1 MSYYGYVERENA
13 AGVNWQEVGANLSK
27 TLLDAGAARQAKRD
41 AFDASTREYQDT
53 LNDAPSGDFK
63 TANAFALGHAADAS
77 RMRLI
82 QDRLLKSGV
91 MKDRDYTVARQNLT
105 DGTKQLFGL
114 SKEYQAEYTSKIE
127 RLENGESQTLE
138 PWLMEQIEGL
148 SNLKNAQSYINSE
161 DGSVSIGKMIDSGNG
176 TRVMSKDPNDFMTVN
191 QLRNRYKQEYDVFNV
206 SETMEKEADSLG
218 TFITSV
224 KEAGGTNYVGTI
236 SKLLD
241 PTQRGTL
248 GPNGEKAVDSF
259 LTMEKDM
266 INGYISANPLNAL
279 SVLTNSLVK
288 NPDTGK
294 NFTPTFDKTAAAND
308 PNLILVEDDGSGTI
322 TPKLSKKQQELAFKA
337 VQTNFRNKID
347 REETITTYTEPK
359 KRAITPAEIKASNAL
374 KKNKNVVTNLAKLF
388 YGEDVDVQEAADY
401 LRGINPN
408 IDSIDR
414 TGDDI
419 IITYVD
425 GRAPE
430 TRPWVG
436 TDGTPLDQSAW
447 ITANANFFLGD
458 DDKITDINTILGKS
472 GLDLTKERNET
483 STGFSAPDSQSEE
496 TVKEAYKRIVLDT
509 KIDGSRASYADSDG
523 NPIDDANGEMVKAF
537 KNSLP
542 ADFTLTE
549 KFGVGDNEDRFVE
562 IKMRGG
568 GSVEIDI
575 TKSNYADQIKDFI
588 MKSQENEEGLKT
600 QSLATQGKRQT
611 RTTKRTGRGRSGS
624 AGGAGTPVN
633 AGGVGSNPAYNTTG
647 TQ

>member
-13 AGVNWQEVGANLSK
+13 AGVNWQEVGANLSQ
-27 TLLDAGAARQAKRD
+27 TLLDAGNARQAKRD
-41 AFDASTREYQDT
+41 AFDASTKEYQDT

-114 SKEYQAEYTSKIE
+114 SKEYQAEYTDKME
-127 RLENGESQTLE
+127 RLENGESQVVE
-138 PWLMEQIEGL
+138 SWLMEQIEGL
-148 SNLKNAQSYINSE
+148 SNLKNSQSYINSE

-191 QLRNRYKQEYDVFNV
+191 QLRNRYKQKYDVFNV
-206 SETMEKEADSLG
+206 SETMAKEADTLG
-218 TFITSV
+218 TFIESV
-224 KEAGGTNYVGTI
+224 KTAGGTKYAGKIT
-236 SKLLD
+236 KLLD
-241 PTQRGTL
+241 ATKRGPL

-294 NFTPTFDKTAAAND
+294 NFEPTFDKAAAAND
-308 PNLILVEDDGSGTI
+308 PNLVLLTDDGSGTI
-322 TPKLSKKQQELAFKA
+322 TPKLSKKQEELAFKT

-347 REETITTYTEPK
+347 REETISTYNEPK
-359 KRAITPAEIKASNAL
+359 ENTAEINKGDQEN
-374 KKNKNVVTNLAKLF
+374 KDKNVVSNLAKLF
-388 YGEDVDVQEAADY
+388 YGDDAGVQEAADF

-408 IDSIDR
+408 IDTIDR

-419 IITYVD
+419 IITYLD
-425 GRAPE
+425 GKASE

-436 TDGTPLDQSAW
+436 ADGTPLDQSAW

-458 DDKITDINTILGKS
+458 KNKITDINTVLNSS
-472 GLDLTKERNET
+472 GLDLTKKRNET
-483 STGFSAPDSQSEE
+483 STGFSAGDTKTQE
-496 TVKEAYKRIVLDT
+496 TTKEAYRRIVLDA
-509 KIDGSRASYADSDG
+509 KIDGSRASYADGDG
-523 NPIDDANGEMVKAF
+523 KPVDNANGEMVKAF
-537 KNSLP
+537 KDSLP

-549 KFGVGDNEDRFVE
+549 TYGVGDNKDRFVKV
-562 IKMRGG
+562 KMKGG
-568 GSVEIDI
+568 GEIEIDI
-575 TKSNYADQIKDFI
+575 TKSDYADKIKDFI

-600 QSLATQGKRQT
+600 QALATQGKRQT
-611 RTTKRTGRGRSGS
+611 GTTKRTGRGGN
-624 AGGAGTPVN
+624 TPVGSPATTVN
-633 AGGVGSNPAYNTTG
+633 SGGVGAGYNG
-647 TQ
+647 KP

>member
-13 AGVNWQEVGANLSK
+13 AGVNWQEVGANLSQ

-114 SKEYQAEYTSKIE
+114 SEEYQAEYTDKME
-127 RLENGESQTLE
+127 RLENGESQAVE
-138 PWLMEQIEGL
+138 SWLMEQIEGL
-148 SNLKNAQSYINSE
+148 SNLKNSQSYINSE

-191 QLRNRYKQEYDVFNV
+191 QLRNRYKQKYDVFNV

-224 KEAGGTNYVGTI
+224 KQAGGTNYVGTI

-241 PTQRGTL
+241 PTQRGPL

-294 NFTPTFDKTAAAND
+294 NFTPTFDKAAAAAD
-308 PNLILVEDDGSGTI
+308 PNLVLLEDDGSGTI
-322 TPKLSKKQQELAFKA
+322 TPKLSKKQEELAFKT

-347 REETITTYTEPK
+347 REETITPYTEPK
-359 KRAITPAEIKASNAL
+359 KKSPNAAEISQGNAL
-374 KKNKNVVTNLAKLF
+374 KRNKNVVSNLGKLF
-388 YGEDVDVQEAADY
+388 YGNDADVQEAADF

-419 IITYVD
+419 IITYID
-425 GRAPE
+425 GSAPE
-430 TRPWVG
+430 TRPWIG
-436 TDGTPLDQSAW
+436 ADGTPLDQSAW
-447 ITANANFFLGD
+447 IIANANFFLGD
-458 DDKITDINTILGKS
+458 NQKITDINSVLSSS
-472 GLDLTKERNET
+472 GLDLTKGRNET
-483 STGFSAPDSQSEE
+483 STGFSAADSVEEE
-496 TVKEAYKRIVLDT
+496 TTKEAYRRIVLDAN
-509 KIDGSRASYADSDG
+509 IDGSRASYVDNGG
-523 NPIDDANGEMVKAF
+523 NPIDDANGEMVEDF
-537 KNSLP
+537 KDSLP
-542 ADFTLTE
+542 VGFTLTE
-549 KFGVGDNEDRFVE
+549 AISMGDNKDRFVKV
-562 IKMRGG
+562 KMQGG
-568 GSVEIDI
+568 GEIEIDI
-575 TKSNYADQIKDFI
+575 TKSDYADKIKDFI

-600 QSLATQGKRQT
+600 QALATQGKKMKNTT
-611 RTTKRTGRGRSGS
+611 RRTGRGGSGS
-624 AGGAGTPVN
+624 GNNQNSSGVGAGY
-633 AGGVGSNPAYNTTG
+633 NP
-647 TQ
+647 